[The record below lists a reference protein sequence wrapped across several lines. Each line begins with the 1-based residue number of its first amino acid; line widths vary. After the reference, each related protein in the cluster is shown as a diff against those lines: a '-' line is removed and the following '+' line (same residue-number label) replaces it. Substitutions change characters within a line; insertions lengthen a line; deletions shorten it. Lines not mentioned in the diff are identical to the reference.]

1 MITYNYRLLLFD
13 NVKVCCVKYY
23 TFIINTTITGENS
36 AYF

>member
-13 NVKVCCVKYY
+13 NVKVYYVSNIIIYNKYK
-23 TFIINTTITGENS
+23 ITGENS